1 MQKLAMKLPAFTDTH
16 KSNGGFTLLSI
27 LFSLSFLMVTLP
39 FVPYFFTSLTIP
51 SYSEELSVRQL
62 FQFIQDELYRTESMT
77 VSNDTLL
84 LKNHNGE
91 VVSIDQYQQVIR
103 RQVTGKG
110 HEILAR
116 DIEELEI
123 QTNSFGFDIT
133 VKTIEGQLYEKKFSL
148 Y

>member
-1 MQKLAMKLPAFTDTH
+1 MKLPAFTDTH

>member
-1 MQKLAMKLPAFTDTH
+1 M
-16 KSNGGFTLLSI
+16 LSI